1 MGTEKDQNMKTAR
14 YPWVLYVFITAIAIT
29 VSGGFTSFDPTTFRA
44 EAAQQMV
51 FKPQKVKSKPAP
63 SDVARLPEHIEADKV
78 DDFMAALSDEQVRR
92 LLIEALKKQA
102 AEEATAIPAKK
113 EMTGIAGFIDAVRA
127 KVDLIRLRIE
137 ELKASDAAKMTEIP
151 SLYSY
156 LGKGERDANSTGVII
171 SAILVFLAAFF
182 VEFLFYRYTAAVR
195 RRIVATPP
203 VDWKAKLSAL
213 GLRGLLDLVSI
224 CVFATA
230 VLAIFHLFLGRTM
243 PQRVLVATYLAAV
256 LIVRAAYLLSR
267 LLLAPR
273 TPALRI
279 LPLGDETALY
289 LHRWIMAIV
298 AVGSFGLLTCGIFRL
313 AGTPETI
320 HFIMISI
327 VGLVLA
333 IMLITMIL
341 QKRKPVMQA
350 LTGNLPPTSLRARLA
365 IYWHHF
371 AIFGVVL
378 LWIFSVLNRLLAG
391 DQPGGY
397 LGLKTLLIV
406 PLYFLLDWILRRI
419 LEVAFGIVQK
429 PDDPGATAQTA
440 KKTDPGTAV
449 ENGSGDTAANTV
461 AEPSP
466 SRLDIGRLRKIVRGG
481 LRVALAFLMFFWIM
495 RIWGVELKIGQE
507 VARAAFNILVV
518 VLVCFVAWELGNAA
532 IKRRLAKEMPEEDE
546 DDEKE
551 EGGSGGSR
559 IATLLVLLRK
569 FMLVVII
576 VLASLIILS
585 SVGVNIGPLI
595 AGAGV
600 IGLAIGFGA
609 QTLVKD
615 IISGMF
621 FLIDD
626 AFRVGDYVDTGKQK
640 GTVAAIS
647 LRSLRLRHPRGMV
660 YTIPFSDISSVTNF
674 SRDYI
679 ITKLDFRVPFDSD
692 LEQVRKLVKKKV
704 YQKIMEDPE
713 LGKKLLGPIKS
724 QGVREVDDSAMIV
737 RVKYK
742 TAPGEQFAIRK
753 QVYRLMQ
760 EGFQEAG
767 LKFAHRNVTVSLPP
781 EVQQSLPQAD
791 AETREKILEAG
802 AAAAGAVI
810 QAEEEEKAKKAKA

>member
-1 MGTEKDQNMKTAR
+1 MAAARHHWVRCVILTA
-14 YPWVLYVFITAIAIT
+14 VAIAVCAGLT
-29 VSGGFTSFDPTTFRA
+29 AFGLDTFRA
-44 EAAQQMV
+44 DAAQPMV
-51 FKPQKVKSKPAP
+51 FKPQKEKSKPAP
-63 SDVARLPEHIEADKV
+63 SDAARLPEHIQADKV

-102 AEEATAIPAKK
+102 AEEAAAATDKK

-127 KVDLIRLRIE
+127 KVDLIRLRVE
-137 ELKASDAAKMTEIP
+137 ELKSGDDTKMTQIP
-151 SLYSY
+151 SLYTY
-156 LGKGERDANSTGVII
+156 LGKGERDTNSTRVIL
-171 SAILVFLAAFF
+171 SAIAVFLAAFF
-182 VEFLFYRYTAAVR
+182 IDFLFNRYTAAVR
-195 RRIVATPP
+195 RRIDATLP
-203 VDWKAKLSAL
+203 VDWRAKISAL
-213 GLRGLLDLVSI
+213 GLHGLLDLVSI
-224 CVFATA
+224 CVFTAA
-230 VLAIFHLFLGRTM
+230 VLVIFYLFLNRTM

-256 LIVRAAYLLSR
+256 LIVRAAHLLSR

-273 TPALRI
+273 LPALRI

-313 AGTPETI
+313 AGTPEAP
-320 HFIMISI
+320 HFIMMSL

-333 IMLITMIL
+333 IMFITMIL
-341 QKRKPVMQA
+341 QKRQTVMQA
-350 LTGNLPPTSLRARLA
+350 LTGNLPQTSLRARLA
-365 IYWHHF
+365 LYWHHF
-371 AIFGVVL
+371 AIFGVIL

-397 LGLKTLLIV
+397 LGVKTLLII
-406 PLYFLLDWILRRI
+406 PLYFLLDWILRQI

-429 PDDPGATAQTA
+429 PDDLRTPARSTEGLELNATAEKETDSTVA
-440 KKTDPGTAV
+440 K
-449 ENGSGDTAANTV
+449 TV
-461 AEPSP
+461 AEPAAN
-466 SRLDIGRLRKIVRGG
+466 RLDIGRLRKIVRGG

-495 RIWGVELKIGQE
+495 SIWGVELKIGQE
-507 VARAAFNILVV
+507 VARAAFRILVA

-569 FMLVVII
+569 FMLAVII
-576 VLASLIILS
+576 VMASLIILS

-640 GTVAAIS
+640 GTVVQVS

-660 YTIPFSDISSVTNF
+660 YTIPFGDISSVTNF

-692 LEQVRKLVKKKV
+692 LEQVRKIVKKKV

-753 QVYRLMQ
+753 EVYGLMQ
-760 EGFQEAG
+760 IAFQEAG
-767 LKFAHRNVTVSLPP
+767 LKFAHRNVTVSCRRISKNRWP
-781 EVQQSLPQAD
+781 
-791 AETREKILEAG
+791 TRTLKPARRF
-802 AAAAGAVI
+802 
-810 QAEEEEKAKKAKA
+810 

>member
-1 MGTEKDQNMKTAR
+1 MPTAR
-14 YPWVLYVFITAIAIT
+14 YHWGRYVILTAVAIA
-29 VSGGFTSFDPTTFRA
+29 VCAGLTSFGLDTFRA
-44 EAAQQMV
+44 DAAQPMV
-51 FKPQKVKSKPAP
+51 FKPQKEKSKAAP
-63 SDVARLPEHIEADKV
+63 SDDARLPEHIQADKV
-78 DDFMAALSDEQVRR
+78 DDFMAALSDEQARR

-102 AEEATAIPAKK
+102 AEEAAAAAPQK
-113 EMTGIAGFIDAVRA
+113 EITGIAGFIDALRA

-137 ELKASDAAKMTEIP
+137 ELKSGDDRTRTQFP
-151 SLYSY
+151 SLYTY
-156 LGKGERDANSTGVII
+156 LGKGERDTNSTKVII
-171 SAILVFLAAFF
+171 SAIAVFLAAFF
-182 VEFLFYRYTAAVR
+182 IDFLFYRYTKALR
-195 RRIVATPP
+195 RRIAATPP
-203 VDWKAKLSAL
+203 VDWKAKMSAL

-224 CVFATA
+224 CVFAAA
-230 VLAIFHLFLGRTM
+230 VLVIFYLFLNRTT
-243 PQRVLVATYLAAV
+243 PQRVLVATYLAAF
-256 LIVRAAYLLSR
+256 LIVRAAHLLSR

-273 TPALRI
+273 LPALRI
-279 LPLGDETALY
+279 LPLGDDTALY

-313 AGTPETI
+313 AGTPAATY
-320 HFIMISI
+320 FFMMS
-327 VGLVLA
+327 LVSLTLA
-333 IMLITMIL
+333 FMFVAMIL
-341 QKRKPVMQA
+341 KKRETVRQA
-350 LTGNLPPTSLRARLA
+350 LTGNLPQTSLRARLA
-365 IYWHHF
+365 QYWHHF
-371 AIFGVVL
+371 AIAGVVL

-397 LGLKTLLIV
+397 LGVKTLLII

-419 LEVAFGIVQK
+419 LEAAFGIVQK
-429 PDDPGATAQTA
+429 PDGPGATAQTA
-440 KKTDPGTAV
+440 RKTDPGATAGN
-449 ENGSGDTAANTV
+449 ETGDTATKTV
-461 AEPSP
+461 AEPAAN
-466 SRLDIGRLRKIVRGG
+466 RLDIGRLRKIVRGG

-495 RIWGVELKIGQE
+495 RIWGVELKIGEE
-507 VARAAFNILVV
+507 VARAAFRILVV

-559 IATLLVLLRK
+559 IGTLLVLLRK

-576 VLASLIILS
+576 VMASLIILS

-679 ITKLDFRVPFDSD
+679 ITKLDFRLPFDSD
-692 LEQVRKLVKKKV
+692 LEQVRKIVKKKV

-781 EVQQSLPQAD
+781 EVQQSLPHAD

-810 QAEEEEKAKKAKA
+810 QAEEEQKEKKSK

>member
-1 MGTEKDQNMKTAR
+1 MPAAGHHWVR
-14 YPWVLYVFITAIAIT
+14 YLILAAFAVA
-29 VSGGFTSFDPTTFRA
+29 VSIGLTSFGLDTFRA
-44 EAAQQMV
+44 DAAQQMV
-51 FKPQKVKSKPAP
+51 FKPQKEKSKPAQ
-63 SDVARLPEHIEADKV
+63 SDATRLPEHLEADKV

-102 AEEATAIPAKK
+102 AEEAAAIPAKE
-113 EMTGIAGFIDAVRA
+113 EMTGIAGFIDTVRA
-127 KVDLIRLRIE
+127 KVDLIRLRVE
-137 ELKASDAAKMTEIP
+137 ELKSGDDTEMTQIP
-151 SLYSY
+151 SLYTY
-156 LGKGERDANSTGVII
+156 LGKGELDANSARVII
-171 SAILVFLAAFF
+171 SAIAVFLAAFF
-182 VEFLFYRYTAAVR
+182 IEFLFNRYTATVR
-195 RRIVATPP
+195 RRIAATPP
-203 VDWKAKLSAL
+203 VNWRTKISAL
-213 GLRGLLDLVSI
+213 GLRALLDLVSI
-224 CVFATA
+224 CVFAAA
-230 VLAIFHLFLGRTM
+230 VLVIFYLFLNRTM
-243 PQRVLVATYLAAV
+243 PQRVLVATYLAAF
-256 LIVRAAYLLSR
+256 LIVRAAHLLSR

-273 TPALRI
+273 MPALRI

-313 AGTPETI
+313 AGTPEAL
-320 HFIMISI
+320 HFIMVS
-327 VGLVLA
+327 LVSLTLA
-333 IMLITMIL
+333 VMLITMIL
-341 QKRKPVMQA
+341 MKRKTVMQA
-350 LTGNLPPTSLRARLA
+350 LTENLPQTSLRARLA
-365 IYWHHF
+365 HNWHHF
-371 AIFGVVL
+371 AIAGVVL

-397 LGLKTLLIV
+397 LGLKTLLII

-419 LEVAFGIVQK
+419 LEVAFGIVQNH
-429 PDDPGATAQTA
+429 DDLKAPARSTEGLDLNATAQ
-440 KKTDPGTAV
+440 KETDSTV
-449 ENGSGDTAANTV
+449 TNTV
-461 AEPSP
+461 AEPAAN
-466 SRLDIGRLRKIVRGG
+466 RLDIGRLRKILRGG

-495 RIWGVELKIGQE
+495 SIWGVELKIGQE
-507 VARAAFNILVV
+507 VARAAFRILVV

-640 GTVAAIS
+640 GTVVQVS

-660 YTIPFSDISSVTNF
+660 YTIPFGDISSVTNF

-692 LEQVRKLVKKKV
+692 LEQVRKIVKKKV

-713 LGKKLLGPIKS
+713 LGKKLIGPIKS

-753 QVYRLMQ
+753 QVYGLMQ
-760 EGFQEAG
+760 IAFQEAG
-767 LKFAHRNVTVSLPP
+767 LKFAHRNVTVTLPP
-781 EVQQSLPQAD
+781 DIEKSLAHAD
-791 AETREKILEAG
+791 AKTREKILEAG
-802 AAAAGAVI
+802 HAAGAVI

>member
-1 MGTEKDQNMKTAR
+1 MPTAR
-14 YPWVLYVFITAIAIT
+14 YHWGRYVILTAVALA
-29 VSGGFTSFDPTTFRA
+29 VCAGLTSFGRETFRA
-44 EAAQQMV
+44 DAAQPMP
-51 FKPQKVKSKPAP
+51 FKAQKEKSQPAP
-63 SDVARLPEHIEADKV
+63 SDDARLPEHIQADKV

-102 AEEATAIPAKK
+102 AAEAAATPAQK
-113 EMTGIAGFIDAVRA
+113 ELTGIAGFIDALRA
-127 KVDLIRLRIE
+127 KVDLIRLRAE
-137 ELKASDAAKMTEIP
+137 ALKSGDDPKMTQIP
-151 SLYSY
+151 SLYTY
-156 LGKGERDANSTGVII
+156 LGKGERDENATRVILSTI
-171 SAILVFLAAFF
+171 AVFLAAFF
-182 VEFLFYRYTAAVR
+182 IDFLFYRYTKALR
-195 RRIVATPP
+195 RRIAATLP
-203 VDWKAKLSAL
+203 VDWRTKISAL

-224 CVFATA
+224 CVFAAA
-230 VLAIFHLFLGRTM
+230 VLVIFYLFLNRTT
-243 PQRVLVATYLAAV
+243 PQRVLVATYLAAF
-256 LIVRAAYLLSR
+256 LIVRAAHLLSR

-273 TPALRI
+273 LPALRI
-279 LPLGDETALY
+279 LPLGDDTALY
-289 LHRWIMAIV
+289 LHRWIMALV

-313 AGTPETI
+313 AGTPAATY
-320 HFIMISI
+320 FFMMS
-327 VGLVLA
+327 LVSLMLA
-333 IMLITMIL
+333 FMFVAMIL
-341 QKRKPVMQA
+341 KKRETVRQA
-350 LTGNLPPTSLRARLA
+350 LAGNLPQTRLRARLA
-365 IYWHHF
+365 HSWHHF
-371 AIFGVVL
+371 AIFGVIL
-378 LWIFSVLNRLLAG
+378 LWIFTVLHRLLAG

-397 LGLKTLLIV
+397 LGVKTLLII
-406 PLYFLLDWILRRI
+406 PLYFLLDWILRQI
-419 LEVAFGIVQK
+419 LEAAFGIVQNH
-429 PDDPGATAQTA
+429 DDLKAPARSTEGLDLNATAE
-440 KKTDPGTAV
+440 KETDSTV
-449 ENGSGDTAANTV
+449 ANTV
-461 AEPSP
+461 AEPAAN
-466 SRLDIGRLRKIVRGG
+466 RLDIGRLRKIVRGG
-481 LRVALAFLMFFWIM
+481 LRVALAFLMFFWVM
-495 RIWGVELKIGQE
+495 RIWGVELKIGEE
-507 VARAAFNILVV
+507 VARAAFRILVV

-576 VLASLIILS
+576 VMASLIILS

-626 AFRVGDYVDTGKQK
+626 AFRVGDYVETGQQK

-660 YTIPFSDISSVTNF
+660 YTIPFGDISSVTNF

-679 ITKLDFRVPFDSD
+679 ITKLDFRVPFDTS
-692 LEQVRKLVKKKV
+692 LEEVRKLVKKKV

-753 QVYRLMQ
+753 QVYQLMQ
-760 EGFQEAG
+760 EAFKQAG
-767 LKFAHRNVTVSLPP
+767 LKFAHRNVTVTLPP
-781 EVQQSLPQAD
+781 DIEKALSHAD

-802 AAAAGAVI
+802 AAAAGALI

>member
-1 MGTEKDQNMKTAR
+1 
-14 YPWVLYVFITAIAIT
+14 
-29 VSGGFTSFDPTTFRA
+29 
-44 EAAQQMV
+44 
-51 FKPQKVKSKPAP
+51 
-63 SDVARLPEHIEADKV
+63 
-78 DDFMAALSDEQVRR
+78 
-92 LLIEALKKQA
+92 
-102 AEEATAIPAKK
+102 
-113 EMTGIAGFIDAVRA
+113 
-127 KVDLIRLRIE
+127 
-137 ELKASDAAKMTEIP
+137 
-151 SLYSY
+151 
-156 LGKGERDANSTGVII
+156 
-171 SAILVFLAAFF
+171 LAAFF
-182 VEFLFYRYTAAVR
+182 IEFLFNRYTATVR
-195 RRIVATPP
+195 RRIAATPP
-203 VDWKAKLSAL
+203 VDWKAKMSAL

-224 CVFATA
+224 CVFTAA
-230 VLAIFHLFLGRTM
+230 VLVIFHLFLNRTM

-256 LIVRAAYLLSR
+256 LIVRAAHLLSR

-273 TPALRI
+273 MPALRI

-289 LHRWIMAIV
+289 LHRWIMALV

-313 AGTPETI
+313 AGTPEAP
-320 HFIMISI
+320 HFIMVSL
-327 VGLVLA
+327 VGFTLA
-333 IMLITMIL
+333 IMFITMIL
-341 QKRKPVMQA
+341 QKRKTVMQA
-350 LTGNLPPTSLRARLA
+350 LTANLPQTSLRARLA
-365 IYWHHF
+365 LYWHHF
-371 AIFGVVL
+371 AIFGVIL
-378 LWIFSVLNRLLAG
+378 LWIFSDLNRLLAG

-397 LGLKTLLIV
+397 LGVKTLLII

-429 PDDPGATAQTA
+429 PDDPGSAVQTA
-440 KKTDPGTAV
+440 KNTDLGATA
-449 ENGSGDTAANTV
+449 GDETGDAAANTV
-461 AEPSP
+461 AEPAVN
-466 SRLDIGRLRKIVRGG
+466 RLDIGRLRKIVRGG

-518 VLVCFVAWELGNAA
+518 VLVCFIAWELGNAA

-569 FMLVVII
+569 FMLAVII

-660 YTIPFSDISSVTNF
+660 YTIPFGDISSVTNF

-679 ITKLDFRVPFDSD
+679 ITKLDFRVPFDTD

-713 LGKKLLGPIKS
+713 KLGEKLLGPIKS
-724 QGVREVDDSAMIV
+724 QGVRELDDSALIV

-760 EGFQEAG
+760 EAFQEAG

-781 EVQQSLPQAD
+781 EVQQSLPHAD
-791 AETREKILEAG
+791 AGTRQKILEAG

>member
-1 MGTEKDQNMKTAR
+1 M
-14 YPWVLYVFITAIAIT
+14 I
-29 VSGGFTSFDPTTFRA
+29 
-44 EAAQQMV
+44 
-51 FKPQKVKSKPAP
+51 FKPQKEKSKSAP
-63 SDVARLPEHIEADKV
+63 SDTARLPEHIQADKV

-102 AEEATAIPAKK
+102 AEEAAAAPAKK

-127 KVDLIRLRIE
+127 KVDLIRLRVE
-137 ELKASDAAKMTEIP
+137 ELKSGDDTKMTQIP
-151 SLYSY
+151 SLYTY
-156 LGKGERDANSTGVII
+156 LGKGERDANSARVII
-171 SAILVFLAAFF
+171 SAIAVFLAAFF
-182 VEFLFYRYTAAVR
+182 IEFLFNRYTATVR
-195 RRIVATPP
+195 RRIAATLP
-203 VDWKAKLSAL
+203 VDWRTKISAL

-224 CVFATA
+224 CVFAAA
-230 VLAIFHLFLGRTM
+230 VLVIFYLFLNRTM
-243 PQRVLVATYLAAV
+243 PQRVLVATYLAAF
-256 LIVRAAYLLSR
+256 LIVRAAHLLSR

-273 TPALRI
+273 LPALRI

-313 AGTPETI
+313 AGTPEAP
-320 HFIMISI
+320 HFIMIS
-327 VGLVLA
+327 LVSLTLA
-333 IMLITMIL
+333 IMFITMIL
-341 QKRKPVMQA
+341 QKRKTVMQA
-350 LTGNLPPTSLRARLA
+350 LTGNLPQTSLRARLA
-365 IYWHHF
+365 LYWHHF
-371 AIFGVVL
+371 AIFGVIL

-397 LGLKTLLIV
+397 LGLKTLLII

-429 PDDPGATAQTA
+429 PDDLKAPAQTTEGIDLNATAE
-440 KKTDPGTAV
+440 KETDSTV
-449 ENGSGDTAANTV
+449 TNTV
-461 AEPSP
+461 AEPAAN
-466 SRLDIGRLRKIVRGG
+466 RLDIGRLRKIVRGG

-507 VARAAFNILVV
+507 VARAAFRILVV

-569 FMLVVII
+569 FMLAVII

-640 GTVAAIS
+640 GTVVQVS

-660 YTIPFSDISSVTNF
+660 YTIPFGDISSVTNF

-679 ITKLDFRVPFDSD
+679 ITKLDFRVPFDIS

-753 QVYRLMQ
+753 QVYGLMQ
-760 EGFQEAG
+760 IAFQEAG
-767 LKFAHRNVTVSLPP
+767 LKFAHRNVTVTLPP
-781 EVQQSLPQAD
+781 DIEKSLAHAD
-791 AETREKILEAG
+791 AKTREKILEAG

>member
-1 MGTEKDQNMKTAR
+1 MPTAR
-14 YPWVLYVFITAIAIT
+14 QYWVRYAILSAVAIM
-29 VSGGFTSFDPTTFRA
+29 VSIGLTSFGLETFVA
-44 EAAQQMV
+44 DAAQPMV
-51 FKPQKVKSKPAP
+51 FKPQKEKSTAAP
-63 SDVARLPEHIEADKV
+63 LDAARLPEHIQADKV

-102 AEEATAIPAKK
+102 AEEAAAIPAKE
-113 EMTGIAGFIDAVRA
+113 EMTGIAGFIDTVRA
-127 KVDLIRLRIE
+127 KVDLIRLRVE
-137 ELKASDAAKMTEIP
+137 ELKTGDDTKMTEIP
-151 SLYSY
+151 SLYTY
-156 LGKGERDANSTGVII
+156 LGKGERDANSTRVILSTI
-171 SAILVFLAAFF
+171 AVFLAAFF
-182 VEFLFYRYTAAVR
+182 IDFLFYRYTKALR
-195 RRIVATPP
+195 RRIAATPP
-203 VDWKAKLSAL
+203 VDWKAKMSAL

-224 CVFATA
+224 CVFTAA
-230 VLAIFHLFLGRTM
+230 VLVIFHLFLNRTM

-256 LIVRAAYLLSR
+256 LIVRAAHLLSR

-273 TPALRI
+273 MPALRI

-289 LHRWIMAIV
+289 LHRWIMALV

-313 AGTPETI
+313 AGTPEAP
-320 HFIMISI
+320 HFIMTSL

-333 IMLITMIL
+333 IMFISMIL
-341 QKRKPVMQA
+341 QKRKTVMQA
-350 LTGNLPPTSLRARLA
+350 LTANLPQTSLRARLA
-365 IYWHHF
+365 LYWHHF
-371 AIFGVVL
+371 AIFGVIL
-378 LWIFSVLNRLLAG
+378 LWIFTVLNRLLAG

-397 LGLKTLLIV
+397 LGLKTLLII

-429 PDDPGATAQTA
+429 PDDPGTAVQTA
-440 KKTDPGTAV
+440 KKTDLGAAA
-449 ENGSGDTAANTV
+449 GDETGDAAANTV
-461 AEPSP
+461 AEPAP
-466 SRLDIGRLRKIVRGG
+466 NRLDIGRLRKIVRGG

-495 RIWGVELKIGQE
+495 RIWGVELKIGEE

-569 FMLVVII
+569 FMLAVII

-660 YTIPFSDISSVTNF
+660 YTIPFGDISSVTNF

-679 ITKLDFRVPFDSD
+679 ITKLDFRVPFDTD

-713 LGKKLLGPIKS
+713 KLGEKLLGPIKS
-724 QGVREVDDSAMIV
+724 QGVRELDDSALIV

-760 EGFQEAG
+760 EAFQEAG

-781 EVQQSLPQAD
+781 EVQQSLPHAD
-791 AETREKILEAG
+791 AGTRQKILEAG

>member
-1 MGTEKDQNMKTAR
+1 MPAAR
-14 YPWVLYVFITAIAIT
+14 QYWVRYAILSAVAIM
-29 VSGGFTSFDPTTFRA
+29 VSIGLTSFGLETFVA
-44 EAAQQMV
+44 DAAQSMV
-51 FKPQKVKSKPAP
+51 FKPQKEKRTAAP
-63 SDVARLPEHIEADKV
+63 SDAVRLPEHLQADKV

-92 LLIEALKKQA
+92 LLIEALQKQA
-102 AEEATAIPAKK
+102 AEEAAAILVKN
-113 EMTGIAGFIDAVRA
+113 EMTGIAGFIDTVRA
-127 KVDLIRLRIE
+127 NVDLIRLRVE
-137 ELKASDAAKMTEIP
+137 ELKAGDDTKMTELP
-151 SLYSY
+151 SLYTY
-156 LGKGERDANSTGVII
+156 LGKGERDANSTRVIL
-171 SAILVFLAAFF
+171 SAIAVFLAAFF
-182 VEFLFYRYTAAVR
+182 IDFLFYRYTKTLR
-195 RRIVATPP
+195 RRIEATPP
-203 VDWKAKLSAL
+203 VNWRAKMSAL

-224 CVFATA
+224 CVFAAA
-230 VLAIFHLFLGRTM
+230 VLVIFHLFLNRTM
-243 PQRVLVATYLAAV
+243 PQRVLVATYLAAF
-256 LIVRAAYLLSR
+256 LIVRAAHLLSR

-273 TPALRI
+273 MPALRI

-313 AGTPETI
+313 AGTPEAP
-320 HFIMISI
+320 HFIMVSL
-327 VGLVLA
+327 VDLVLA
-333 IMLITMIL
+333 IMFITMIL
-341 QKRKPVMQA
+341 QKRKTVMQE
-350 LTGNLPPTSLRARLA
+350 LTANLPPTSLRVRLA
-365 IYWHHF
+365 LYWHHF
-371 AIFGVVL
+371 AIFGVIL
-378 LWIFSVLNRLLAG
+378 LWIFSDLNRLLAG

-397 LGLKTLLIV
+397 LGVKTLLII

-429 PDDPGATAQTA
+429 PDDPGSAVQTA
-440 KKTDPGTAV
+440 KNTDLGATAGN
-449 ENGSGDTAANTV
+449 ESGDAAANTV
-461 AEPSP
+461 AEPAVN
-466 SRLDIGRLRKIVRGG
+466 RLDIGRLRKIVRGG
-481 LRVALAFLMFFWIM
+481 LRVALAFLVFFWIM

-507 VARAAFNILVV
+507 VARAAFRILVV
-518 VLVCFVAWELGNAA
+518 VLICFVTWELGNAA

-753 QVYRLMQ
+753 EVYRLMQ

-781 EVQQSLPQAD
+781 EVQQSLPHAD
-791 AETREKILEAG
+791 AGTRQKILEAG

>member
-1 MGTEKDQNMKTAR
+1 MKKMLTAR
-14 YPWVLYVFITAIAIT
+14 CHWRRYLILTAVAIA
-29 VSGGFTSFDPTTFRA
+29 VSLGPTSVGLDTFRA
-44 EAAQQMV
+44 DAAQQMII
-51 FKPQKVKSKPAP
+51 KPQKEKSKPAP
-63 SDVARLPEHIEADKV
+63 SDAARLPEHIQADKV

-102 AEEATAIPAKK
+102 AEEAAAAATQR

-127 KVDLIRLRIE
+127 KVDLIRLRAE
-137 ELKASDAAKMTEIP
+137 TLKSGDDTKMTQIP
-151 SLYSY
+151 SLYTY
-156 LGKGERDANSTGVII
+156 LGKGERDANSAKVII
-171 SAILVFLAAFF
+171 SAIAVFLAAFF
-182 VEFLFYRYTAAVR
+182 IDFLFYRYTAAVR
-195 RRIVATPP
+195 RRIAATPP
-203 VDWKAKLSAL
+203 VDWKAKMSAL

-224 CVFATA
+224 CVFAAA
-230 VLAIFHLFLGRTM
+230 VLIIFYLFLNRTM
-243 PQRVLVATYLAAV
+243 PQRVLVATYLAAF
-256 LIVRAAYLLSR
+256 LIVRAAHLLSR

-273 TPALRI
+273 LPALRM

-313 AGTPETI
+313 AGTPAATY
-320 HFIMISI
+320 FFMMS
-327 VGLVLA
+327 LVSLTLA
-333 IMLITMIL
+333 IMFVAMIL
-341 QKRKPVMQA
+341 KKRETVLQA
-350 LTGNLPPTSLRARLA
+350 LTGNLPQTSLRARLA
-365 IYWHHF
+365 QYWHHF
-371 AIFGVVL
+371 AIAGVVL

-391 DQPGGY
+391 NEPGGY
-397 LGLKTLLIV
+397 LGVKTLLII

-419 LEVAFGIVQK
+419 LIAAFGIVQK
-429 PDDPGATAQTA
+429 PDDLSSAAQTA
-440 KKTDPGTAV
+440 NNTDLGTAAGN
-449 ENGSGDTAANTV
+449 ETGDAAAKPV
-461 AEPSP
+461 AEPAAN
-466 SRLDIGRLRKIVRGG
+466 RLDIGRLRKIVRGG

-495 RIWGVELKIGQE
+495 RIWGVELKIGEE
-507 VARAAFNILVV
+507 VARAAFRILVV

-679 ITKLDFRVPFDSD
+679 ITKLDFRVPFDTS
-692 LEQVRKLVKKKV
+692 LEQVRKIVKKKV
-704 YQKIMEDPE
+704 HQKIMEDPE

-760 EGFQEAG
+760 EGFREAG
-767 LKFAHRNVTVSLPP
+767 LKFAHRNVTVTLPP
-781 EVQQSLPQAD
+781 DIEKSLAHAD
-791 AETREKILEAG
+791 AETREKILESG

-810 QAEEEEKAKKAKA
+810 QAEEEERAKKAKK

>member
-1 MGTEKDQNMKTAR
+1 MPAAKYHWVRCVILTA
-14 YPWVLYVFITAIAIT
+14 VAIA
-29 VSGGFTSFDPTTFRA
+29 VCAGLTSFGLDTFRA
-44 EAAQQMV
+44 DAAQQMI
-51 FKPQKVKSKPAP
+51 FKPQKEKSKPAP
-63 SDVARLPEHIEADKV
+63 SDAARLPEHIEADKV

-102 AEEATAIPAKK
+102 AEEAASASAQK

-127 KVDLIRLRIE
+127 KVDLIRLRVE
-137 ELKASDAAKMTEIP
+137 ALKSDDDTKMTQIP
-151 SLYSY
+151 SLYTY
-156 LGKGERDANSTGVII
+156 LGKGERDTNSARVII
-171 SAILVFLAAFF
+171 SAIAVFLAAFF
-182 VEFLFYRYTAAVR
+182 IDFVFNRYTAAVR
-195 RRIVATPP
+195 RRIAATLP
-203 VDWKAKLSAL
+203 VDWRTKMSAL

-224 CVFATA
+224 CVFAAA
-230 VLAIFHLFLGRTM
+230 VLIIFYLFLNRTM

-256 LIVRAAYLLSR
+256 LIVRAAHLLSR

-273 TPALRI
+273 LPALRI

-313 AGTPETI
+313 AGTPAATY
-320 HFIMISI
+320 FFMMS
-327 VGLVLA
+327 LVSLTLA
-333 IMLITMIL
+333 FMFVAMIL
-341 QKRKPVMQA
+341 KKRETVRQA
-350 LTGNLPPTSLRARLA
+350 LTGNLPETSLRARLVQ
-365 IYWHHF
+365 YWHHF
-371 AIFGVVL
+371 AIAGVVL
-378 LWIFSVLNRLLAG
+378 LWIFAVLNRLLAG
-391 DQPGGY
+391 DQPGY
-397 LGLKTLLIV
+397 LGAKTLLII

-429 PDDPGATAQTA
+429 PDDPGSAAQTDRN
-440 KKTDPGTAV
+440 TDLGAAAGNET
-449 ENGSGDTAANTV
+449 GDAATKTV
-461 AEPSP
+461 AEPAANH
-466 SRLDIGRLRKIVRGG
+466 LDISRLRKIVRGG

-495 RIWGVELKIGQE
+495 RIWGVELKIGEE
-507 VARAAFNILVV
+507 VARAAFRILVV

-569 FMLVVII
+569 FMLAVII

-640 GTVAAIS
+640 GTVVQVS

-660 YTIPFSDISSVTNF
+660 YTIPFGDISSVTNF

-692 LEQVRKLVKKKV
+692 LEQVRKIVKKKV

-713 LGKKLLGPIKS
+713 LGKKLIGPIKS

-760 EGFQEAG
+760 EAFQEAG
-767 LKFAHRNVTVSLPP
+767 LKFAHRNVTVTLPP
-781 EVQQSLPQAD
+781 DIEKSLAHAD

-802 AAAAGAVI
+802 AAAAGALI
-810 QAEEEEKAKKAKA
+810 QAEEEENAKKAKK

>member
-1 MGTEKDQNMKTAR
+1 MKTAR
-14 YPWVLYVFITAIAIT
+14 YPWVLYVFLTAIALT

-63 SDVARLPEHIEADKV
+63 SDVVRLPEHIEADKV

-102 AEEATAIPAKK
+102 AEEAATATVKK

-224 CVFATA
+224 CVFAAA
-230 VLAIFHLFLGRTM
+230 VLAIFHLFLDRTM

-256 LIVRAAYLLSR
+256 LIVRAAHLISR

-313 AGTPETI
+313 AGTPEAI
-320 HFIMISI
+320 HFIMISL

-350 LTGNLPPTSLRARLA
+350 LTANLPQTSLRARLA
-365 IYWHHF
+365 LYWHHF
-371 AIFGVVL
+371 AIFGVIL
-378 LWIFSVLNRLLAG
+378 LWIFSVLNRLLVG
-391 DQPGGY
+391 DRPGGY
-397 LGLKTLLIV
+397 LGMKTLLII
-406 PLYFLLDWILRRI
+406 PLYFLLDWILKRI

-429 PDDPGATAQTA
+429 PDDLSPAAVSNETSDLSATTENETEGTES
-440 KKTDPGTAV
+440 KTD
-449 ENGSGDTAANTV
+449 
-461 AEPSP
+461 AEPADNH
-466 SRLDIGRLRKIVRGG
+466 LDIGRLKKIVRGG
-481 LRVALAFLMFFWIM
+481 LRVALAFLMLFWIM
-495 RIWGVELKIGQE
+495 RIWGVEFKIGEE
-507 VARAAFNILVV
+507 VARAAFDILVV
-518 VLVCFVAWELGNAA
+518 VLVCFVTWELVNAA

-559 IATLLVLLRK
+559 LATLLVLLRK
-569 FMLVVII
+569 FMLAVII

-585 SVGVNIGPLI
+585 SVGVDIGPLI

-626 AFRVGDYVDTGKQK
+626 AFRVGDYVNTGKQK
-640 GTVAAIS
+640 GTVEKVS

-660 YTIPFSDISSVTNF
+660 YTIPFGDISMVTNF

-679 ITKLDFRVPFDSD
+679 ITKLDFRVPFDTD

-713 LGKKLLGPIKS
+713 KLGEKLLGPIKS
-724 QGVREVDDSAMIV
+724 QGVRELDDSALIV

-760 EGFQEAG
+760 EAFQEAG
-767 LKFAHRNVTVSLPP
+767 LKFAHRNVTVTLPP
-781 EVQQSLPQAD
+781 EIEKPLAHAD

-810 QAEEEEKAKKAKA
+810 QAEEEQKEKESKA

>member
-1 MGTEKDQNMKTAR
+1 MLTAR
-14 YPWVLYVFITAIAIT
+14 CHWRRYLILTAVAIA
-29 VSGGFTSFDPTTFRA
+29 VSLGPTSVGLDTFRA
-44 EAAQQMV
+44 DAAQQMII
-51 FKPQKVKSKPAP
+51 KPQKEKSKPAP
-63 SDVARLPEHIEADKV
+63 SDAARLPEHIQADKV

-102 AEEATAIPAKK
+102 AEEAAAAATQR

-127 KVDLIRLRIE
+127 KVDLIRLRAE
-137 ELKASDAAKMTEIP
+137 TLKSGDDTKMTQIP
-151 SLYSY
+151 SLYTY
-156 LGKGERDANSTGVII
+156 LGKGERDANSAKVII
-171 SAILVFLAAFF
+171 SAIAVFLAAFF
-182 VEFLFYRYTAAVR
+182 IDFLFYRYTAAVR
-195 RRIVATPP
+195 RRIAATPP
-203 VDWKAKLSAL
+203 VDWKAKMSAL

-224 CVFATA
+224 CVFAAA
-230 VLAIFHLFLGRTM
+230 VLIIFYLFLNRTM
-243 PQRVLVATYLAAV
+243 PQRVLVATYLAAF
-256 LIVRAAYLLSR
+256 LIVRAAHLLSR

-273 TPALRI
+273 LPALRM

-313 AGTPETI
+313 AGTPAATY
-320 HFIMISI
+320 FFMMS
-327 VGLVLA
+327 LVSLTLA
-333 IMLITMIL
+333 IMFVAMIL
-341 QKRKPVMQA
+341 KKRETVLQA
-350 LTGNLPPTSLRARLA
+350 LTGNLPQTSLRARLA
-365 IYWHHF
+365 QYWHHF
-371 AIFGVVL
+371 AIAGVVL

-391 DQPGGY
+391 NEPGGY
-397 LGLKTLLIV
+397 LGVKTLLII

-419 LEVAFGIVQK
+419 LIAAFGIVQK
-429 PDDPGATAQTA
+429 PDDLSSAAQTA
-440 KKTDPGTAV
+440 NNTDLGTAAGN
-449 ENGSGDTAANTV
+449 ETGDAAAKPV
-461 AEPSP
+461 AEPAAN
-466 SRLDIGRLRKIVRGG
+466 RLDIGRLRKIVRGG

-495 RIWGVELKIGQE
+495 RIWGVELKIGEE
-507 VARAAFNILVV
+507 VARAAFRILVV

-692 LEQVRKLVKKKV
+692 LEQVRKIVKKKV
-704 YQKIMEDPE
+704 HQKIMEDPE

-760 EGFQEAG
+760 EGFREAG
-767 LKFAHRNVTVSLPP
+767 LKFAHRNVTVTLPP
-781 EVQQSLPQAD
+781 DIEKSLAHAD
-791 AETREKILEAG
+791 AETREKILESG

-810 QAEEEEKAKKAKA
+810 QAEEEQKEKKSK

>member
-1 MGTEKDQNMKTAR
+1 MTTERCHSRWLLCLTTIAVMTCAAVVSL
-14 YPWVLYVFITAIAIT
+14 PVL
-29 VSGGFTSFDPTTFRA
+29 DTTRA
-44 EAAQQMV
+44 EASQQAVMAA
-51 FKPQKVKSKPAP
+51 KPSKAKETTPKEVQLPA
-63 SDVARLPEHIEADKV
+63 SIEADKV

-102 AEEATAIPAKK
+102 AEEAAAAPDNK

-127 KVDLIRLRIE
+127 KVDLIRLRVE
-137 ELKASDAAKMTEIP
+137 ELKASDDTKTTEIP
-151 SLYSY
+151 SLYTY
-156 LGKGERDANSTGVII
+156 LGKGERDANSTRVILSTI
-171 SAILVFLAAFF
+171 AVFLAAFF
-182 VEFLFYRYTAAVR
+182 IDFLFYRYTKALR
-195 RRIVATPP
+195 RRIAATLP
-203 VDWKAKLSAL
+203 VDWRTKISAL

-224 CVFATA
+224 CVFAAA
-230 VLAIFHLFLGRTM
+230 VLIIFYLFLNRTM

-273 TPALRI
+273 MPALRF
-279 LPLGDETALY
+279 LPLGDETALF
-289 LHRWIMAIV
+289 LHRWIMALV
-298 AVGSFGLLTCGIFRL
+298 AVSSFGLLTCGIFRL
-313 AGTPETI
+313 AGTPEAP
-320 HFIMISI
+320 HFIMTSL
-327 VGLVLA
+327 VGLTLA
-333 IMLITMIL
+333 VMFITMIL
-341 QKRKPVMQA
+341 QKRQTVMQV
-350 LTGNLPPTSLRARLA
+350 LTGNLPQTGLRARLA
-365 IYWHHF
+365 LYWHHF
-371 AIFGVVL
+371 AIFGVIL

-397 LGLKTLLIV
+397 LGLKTLLII

-419 LEVAFGIVQK
+419 LEAAFGIVQK
-429 PDDPGATAQTA
+429 PDDLGATSQTA
-440 KKTDPGTAV
+440 KNTDLGAAAGN
-449 ENGSGDTAANTV
+449 ESGDAAANTV
-461 AEPSP
+461 AEPAAN
-466 SRLDIGRLRKIVRGG
+466 RLDIGRLRKIVRGG
-481 LRVALAFLMFFWIM
+481 LRVALAFLMMFWIM
-495 RIWGVELKIGQE
+495 RIWGVEFKIGQE

-518 VLVCFVAWELGNAA
+518 VLVCFVTWELGNAA
-532 IKRRLAKEMPEEDE
+532 IKRRLAKEIPDEDE

-724 QGVREVDDSAMIV
+724 QGVREVDDSAMVV

-781 EVQQSLPQAD
+781 DIEKSLPHAD
-791 AETREKILEAG
+791 AKTREKILEAG

>member
-1 MGTEKDQNMKTAR
+1 MKKMLTAR
-14 YPWVLYVFITAIAIT
+14 CHWRRYLILTAVAIA
-29 VSGGFTSFDPTTFRA
+29 VSLGPTSVGLDTFRA
-44 EAAQQMV
+44 DAAQQMII
-51 FKPQKVKSKPAP
+51 KPQKEKSKPAP
-63 SDVARLPEHIEADKV
+63 SDAARLPEHIQADKV

-102 AEEATAIPAKK
+102 AEEAAAAATQR

-127 KVDLIRLRIE
+127 KVDLIRLRAE
-137 ELKASDAAKMTEIP
+137 TLKSGDDTKMTQIP
-151 SLYSY
+151 SLYTY
-156 LGKGERDANSTGVII
+156 LGKGERDANSAKVII
-171 SAILVFLAAFF
+171 SAIAVFLAAFF
-182 VEFLFYRYTAAVR
+182 IDFLFYRYTAAVR
-195 RRIVATPP
+195 RRIAATPP
-203 VDWKAKLSAL
+203 VDWKAKMSAL

-224 CVFATA
+224 CVFAAA
-230 VLAIFHLFLGRTM
+230 VLIIFYLFLNRTM
-243 PQRVLVATYLAAV
+243 PQRVLVATYLAAF
-256 LIVRAAYLLSR
+256 LIVRAAHLLSR

-273 TPALRI
+273 LPALRM

-313 AGTPETI
+313 AGTPAATY
-320 HFIMISI
+320 FFMMS
-327 VGLVLA
+327 LVSLTLA
-333 IMLITMIL
+333 IMFVAMIL
-341 QKRKPVMQA
+341 KKRETVRQA
-350 LTGNLPPTSLRARLA
+350 LTGNLPQTSLRARLA
-365 IYWHHF
+365 QYWHHF
-371 AIFGVVL
+371 AIAGVVL

-391 DQPGGY
+391 NEPGGY
-397 LGLKTLLIV
+397 LGVKTLLII

-419 LEVAFGIVQK
+419 LIAAFGIVQK
-429 PDDPGATAQTA
+429 PDDLSSAAQTA
-440 KKTDPGTAV
+440 NNTDLGTAAGN
-449 ENGSGDTAANTV
+449 ETGDAAAKPV
-461 AEPSP
+461 AEPAAN
-466 SRLDIGRLRKIVRGG
+466 RLDIGRLRKIVRGG

-495 RIWGVELKIGQE
+495 RIWGVELKIGEE
-507 VARAAFNILVV
+507 VARAAFRILVV

-692 LEQVRKLVKKKV
+692 LEQVRKIVKKKV
-704 YQKIMEDPE
+704 HQKIMEDPE

-760 EGFQEAG
+760 EGFREAG
-767 LKFAHRNVTVSLPP
+767 LKFAHRNVTVTLPP
-781 EVQQSLPQAD
+781 DIEKSLAHAD
-791 AETREKILEAG
+791 AETREKILESG

-810 QAEEEEKAKKAKA
+810 QAEEEERAKKAKK

>member
-1 MGTEKDQNMKTAR
+1 MKAAR
-14 YPWVLYVFITAIAIT
+14 YPWVLYVFLTAIAIT
-29 VSGGFTSFDPTTFRA
+29 VAGGFTSFVPTIFRA

-51 FKPQKVKSKPAP
+51 FKPQKEKSKPAP

-102 AEEATAIPAKK
+102 AEESAATTVKK

-137 ELKASDAAKMTEIP
+137 ELKASDDTKMTEIP

-156 LGKGERDANSTGVII
+156 LGKGERDANSTRVII

-182 VEFLFYRYTAAVR
+182 TDFLFNRYTAAVR
-195 RRIVATPP
+195 RRIEATLP
-203 VDWKAKLSAL
+203 VNWKAKMSAL
-213 GLRGLLDLVSI
+213 GLRALLDLSSI
-224 CVFATA
+224 CVFAAA
-230 VLAIFHLFLGRTM
+230 VLVIFYLFLNRTT

-256 LIVRAAYLLSR
+256 LVVRAAYLLSR

-273 TPALRI
+273 TPALRV
-279 LPLGDETALY
+279 LPLGDETARY

-313 AGTPETI
+313 AGTPEAA
-320 HFIMISI
+320 HFIMVS
-327 VGLVLA
+327 LVSFTLA
-333 IMLITMIL
+333 VMLITMIL
-341 QKRKPVMQA
+341 QKRKTVMQT
-350 LTGNLPPTSLRARLA
+350 LTGNLPQTSLRVRLA
-365 IYWHHF
+365 LYWHHF
-371 AIFGVVL
+371 AIFGVNL
-378 LWIFSVLNRLLAG
+378 LWILTVLNRLLVG
-391 DQPGGY
+391 DRPGGY
-397 LGLKTLLIV
+397 LGVKTLLII

-419 LEVAFGIVQK
+419 LEAAFGIVQK
-429 PDDPGATAQTA
+429 PDDLSPAAVSTETSELSATTEIETEGTET
-440 KKTDPGTAV
+440 KTLAEP
-449 ENGSGDTAANTV
+449 AANH
-461 AEPSP
+461 
-466 SRLDIGRLRKIVRGG
+466 LDIGRLRKIVRGG
-481 LRVALAFLMFFWIM
+481 LRVALAFLMLFWVM
-495 RIWGVELKIGQE
+495 RIWGVEFKIGEE
-507 VARAAFNILVV
+507 VARAAFDIMVV
-518 VLVCFVAWELGNAA
+518 VLVCFVAWELVNAA

-569 FMLVVII
+569 FMLAVII

-640 GTVAAIS
+640 GTVEQVS

-660 YTIPFSDISSVTNF
+660 YTIPFGDISSVTNF

-679 ITKLDFRVPFDSD
+679 ITKLDFRVPFDTD

-704 YQKIMEDPE
+704 YQKIMADPE
-713 LGKKLLGPIKS
+713 KLGEKLLGPIKS
-724 QGVREVDDSAMIV
+724 QGVRELDDSAMIV

-742 TAPGEQFAIRK
+742 TAPGDQFMIRK

-760 EGFQEAG
+760 EAFQEAG
-767 LKFAHRNVTVSLPP
+767 LKFAHRNVTVTLPP
-781 EVQQSLPQAD
+781 DVEKSLSNAD

-810 QAEEEEKAKKAKA
+810 QAEDEQKEKEAKA